1 MMECGEGWEPHHSEL
16 YCKKR
21 IHFQQVLVVS
31 EDIPGRK
38 DTKAGN
44 RGSEWGTL
52 GVIQLSSAV

>member
-44 RGSEWGTL
+44 RGSEWEHWE
-52 GVIQLSSAV
+52 